1 MKAIYYEQTG
11 EAKKVLKSGTFDDP
25 QVKKDEVVLE
35 ILYSSVNPADTKQ
48 RSGWISKKLNQ
59 EFIIP
64 HTDGSGKVVEVGNPK
79 YKNLIGKKIWI
90 CGGSK
95 NQQYGTCAQYYKLKK
110 NKLIFTPNNIS
121 ASKSS
126 ILGVPVATAYY
137 SVFSEKKYS
146 EKFVFISGGAGAV
159 SNYAIQFAKLNGSKV
174 ITTVSNA
181 AKKNICKNLGADLV
195 LNYKKLS
202 EIEIINIVNEFTKGL
217 LVDRVIEVDFGK
229 NINLIPKIIKNNG
242 IVCSYSSSSIVK
254 PKFDYYSYAPKGI
267 NIKIVQAFLQNNKNI
282 LLIGNYVNKLMERN
296 KIIHPNIETFR
307 FDVAYKAHDFIE
319 NPKKIGKS
327 NIKI

>member
-48 RSGWISKKLNQ
+48 RSGWISKRLNQ

-79 YKNLIGKKIWI
+79 YKNLIGKKFWI

-159 SNYAIQFAKLNGSKV
+159 SNYAIQFAKLAESSCP
-174 ITTVSNA
+174 TLT
-181 AKKNICKNLGADLV
+181 
-195 LNYKKLS
+195 
-202 EIEIINIVNEFTKGL
+202 NIVC
-217 LVDRVIEVDFGK
+217 
-229 NINLIPKIIKNNG
+229 IPQLP
-242 IVCSYSSSSIVK
+242 SL
-254 PKFDYYSYAPKGI
+254 YA
-267 NIKIVQAFLQNNKNI
+267 
-282 LLIGNYVNKLMERN
+282 
-296 KIIHPNIETFR
+296 
-307 FDVAYKAHDFIE
+307 
-319 NPKKIGKS
+319 
-327 NIKI
+327 

>member
-35 ILYSSVNPADTKQ
+35 VLYSSVNPAATKQ

-64 HTDGSGKVVEVGNPK
+64 PTDGSGKVAEVGNPN
-79 YKNLIGKKIWI
+79 YKNLIGKKFWI
-90 CGGSK
+90 CGGAK

-195 LNYKKLS
+195 LNYDRDVEKINNS
-202 EIEIINIVNEFTKGL
+202 HIINDVTLENKIKDLENMEEKKQCEMFLEVVSKDGKHIEFWKFFDYMKTRTG
-217 LVDRVIEVDFGK
+217 DIK
-229 NINLIPKIIKNNG
+229 NIHF
-242 IVCSYSSSSIVK
+242 S
-254 PKFDYYSYAPKGI
+254 
-267 NIKIVQAFLQNNKNI
+267 
-282 LLIGNYVNKLMERN
+282 
-296 KIIHPNIETFR
+296 
-307 FDVAYKAHDFIE
+307 
-319 NPKKIGKS
+319 
-327 NIKI
+327 

>member
-1 MKAIYYEQTG
+1 MKAIYYEKTG
-11 EAKKVLKSGTFDDP
+11 IAKKVLKSGTFDDP
-25 QVKKDEVVLE
+25 KAKKDEVVME

-48 RSGWISKKLNQ
+48 RSGWISKNLNQ

-64 HTDGSGKVVEVGNPK
+64 HTDGSGKVVEVGSPNL
-79 YKNLIGKKIWI
+79 KNLIGKKFWI
-90 CGGSK
+90 CGGEK

-110 NKLIFTPNNIS
+110 NKLINTPKNIS
-121 ASKSS
+121 SSRSS

-137 SVFSEKKYS
+137 SVFSEKKNN
-146 EKFVFISGGAGAV
+146 EKFVFVSGGAGAV

-174 ITTVSNA
+174 ITTVSNTT
-181 AKKNICKNLGADLV
+181 KNKICKNLGADLI
-195 LNYKKLS
+195 LNYKKIS
-202 EIEIINIVNEFTKGL
+202 EIEIINAVKDFTKGL

-229 NINLIPKIIKNNG
+229 NINLIPEIIKNNG
-242 IVCSYSSSSIVK
+242 IVCSYSSSSIIS
-254 PKFDYYSYAPKGI
+254 PKFNYYSYAPKGI

-282 LLIGNYVNKLMERN
+282 STIGYYLNKLMESN
-296 KIIHPNIETFR
+296 KIVHPNIETFS
-307 FDVAYKAHDFIE
+307 FNQAYKAHDFIE

>member
-1 MKAIYYEQTG
+1 MDI
-11 EAKKVLKSGTFDDP
+11 
-25 QVKKDEVVLE
+25 
-35 ILYSSVNPADTKQ
+35 
-48 RSGWISKKLNQ
+48 KKLNQ

-79 YKNLIGKKIWI
+79 YKNLIGKKFWI

-121 ASKSS
+121 FKIFNTRRASSHC
-126 ILGVPVATAYY
+126 ILF
-137 SVFSEKKYS
+137 SFSEKKYS

-181 AKKNICKNLGADLV
+181 AKKNICKNLGADLI

-202 EIEIINIVNEFTKGL
+202 EIDIINIVNEFTKGL

-242 IVCSYSSSSIVK
+242 IVCSYSSSV
-254 PKFDYYSYAPKGI
+254 
-267 NIKIVQAFLQNNKNI
+267 
-282 LLIGNYVNKLMERN
+282 
-296 KIIHPNIETFR
+296 
-307 FDVAYKAHDFIE
+307 
-319 NPKKIGKS
+319 
-327 NIKI
+327 